1 MNRAIFGCFLLLS
14 ACTCTKL
21 PPTFKKC
28 NRNQKDFNECL
39 SKAVKDAIEQLN
51 RPFRD
56 EGLPSL
62 EPLEIPELTV
72 GAGTGASSYE
82 EVFNQIVQTIFN
94 NLLAKVPLDELFEK

>member
-72 GAGTGASSYE
+72 GAGTGAVE
-82 EVFNQIVQTIFN
+82 IRRGR
-94 NLLAKVPLDELFEK
+94 EKKGLKGAGGSCGN